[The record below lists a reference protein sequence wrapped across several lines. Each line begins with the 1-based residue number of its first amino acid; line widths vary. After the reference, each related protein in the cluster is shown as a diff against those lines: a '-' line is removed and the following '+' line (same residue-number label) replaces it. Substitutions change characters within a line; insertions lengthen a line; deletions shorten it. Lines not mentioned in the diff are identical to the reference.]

1 LLGLGVVQPLAV
13 VSAYAAFGAHLL
25 VLLGLKIGGRST
37 APLGPWLRR
46 AALAIVVSLPPVLYY
61 ALGSISIP
69 ALQQWAAQNILPS
82 PHPVHYLLAYAL
94 VLVPASLGARDLSRA
109 EFALGWFLPIW
120 LIVLLLLAY
129 APITVQRRLVEGVW
143 VALSVL
149 AARGL
154 SAAPIGADRRR
165 VLAGVLL
172 TVSLLTSM
180 LLLGGGVLQSLR
192 PTQPVFR
199 PAAEVAAF
207 EWIAKHATPG
217 SVVLAAFDTGNALP
231 AWAPVR
237 SVIGHGPETANLAE
251 LQPEV
256 ERFFAGELT
265 ESSAERFLDEQRV
278 SFVLRGP
285 AERALGEWQE
295 PPVGRLTAVYAK
307 SGYAVYLVEPAD
319 D

>member
-1 LLGLGVVQPLAV
+1 
-13 VSAYAAFGAHLL
+13 
-25 VLLGLKIGGRST
+25 
-37 APLGPWLRR
+37 
-46 AALAIVVSLPPVLYY
+46 
-61 ALGSISIP
+61 
-69 ALQQWAAQNILPS
+69 
-82 PHPVHYLLAYAL
+82 VHYLLAYAL
-94 VLVPASLGARDLSRA
+94 VLVPAILGARDLIRSDL
-109 EFALGWFLPIW
+109 ALGWFLPIW

-129 APITVQRRLVEGVW
+129 APITVQRRLVEGAW
-143 VALSVL
+143 VALCVL

-154 SAAPIGADRRR
+154 SATPIEVRRR
-165 VLAGVLL
+165 RLLAGALL
-172 TVSLLTSM
+172 TVSLLTPM
-180 LLLGGGVLQSLR
+180 LLLGGGLLQSLR
-192 PTQPVFR
+192 PAQPVFR

-207 EWIAKHATPG
+207 EWIAEHATPG

-265 ESSAERFLDEQRV
+265 VSSAERFLDEQRV

-285 AERALGEWQE
+285 AEMALGEWQA
-295 PPVGRLTAVYAK
+295 PPVGRLTAVYDE
-307 SGYAVYLVEPAD
+307 SGYAIYLVEPAD